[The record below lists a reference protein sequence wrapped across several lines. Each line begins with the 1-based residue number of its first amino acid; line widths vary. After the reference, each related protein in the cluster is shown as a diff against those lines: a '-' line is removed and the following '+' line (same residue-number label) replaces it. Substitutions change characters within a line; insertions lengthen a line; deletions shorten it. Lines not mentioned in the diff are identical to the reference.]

1 MDLYLN
7 QSRLRADLSGAIYF
21 PGEDALIVA
30 DLHFAKGAR
39 YAAQGVPLPP
49 YDTRRTVQRLSAAIR
64 RYRAR
69 RVVCLGDSFDDC
81 TGVERLSP
89 SDRDT
94 LRRTMDGIDW
104 IWIAGNHDPSP
115 AALPG
120 GRVETQI
127 ALGGVS
133 LRHEADSACRSAE
146 ISGHFHPKARITAR
160 GRRQTRRCFATDGK
174 RLILPAF
181 GAYAGGL
188 DVLDPAISGLFRDGF
203 DALVLGDAR
212 LHRIP
217 AWRLG

>member
-7 QSRLRADLSGAIYF
+7 RTCLHADLSGAIYF
-21 PGEDALIVA
+21 PGEDTLIVA

-39 YAAQGVPLPP
+39 YAAQGVLLPP
-49 YDTRRTVQRLSAAIR
+49 YDTRRTVQNLSAAIC

-69 RVVCLGDSFDDC
+69 RVVCLGDSFDDR
-81 TGVERLSP
+81 TGIERLSL

-94 LRRTMDGIDW
+94 LQRTMDGIDW

-127 ALGGVS
+127 AVGGVS
-133 LRHEADSACRSAE
+133 LRHEADPTCRSAE
-146 ISGHFHPKARITAR
+146 ISGHFHPKARITVR

-188 DVLDPAISGLFRDGF
+188 DVLDPAISGLFRNGF

-217 AWRLG
+217 ASRLG